1 MPHKNLI
8 AFTDL
13 VGAHRPH
20 ASPRQWPLL
29 LPCLQDQWAEGRAHH
44 HGALHELCHERH
56 PAHRPAPRPL
66 DPQGRGPPLFSRR
79 LIKGLM
85 LIDAEALLGIFF
97 MISSYF
103 KIKILAGRPL
113 RRTMGLKGFSK
124 SYLKSFFFMN
134 IQK

>member
-1 MPHKNLI
+1 MDTALPQKFPFILDRNLAKANCTENQLCTSCDIVVRLLPHKNLI

-85 LIDAEALLGIFF
+85 LIDAAALIGIF
-97 MISSYF
+97 
-103 KIKILAGRPL
+103 
-113 RRTMGLKGFSK
+113 
-124 SYLKSFFFMN
+124 
-134 IQK
+134 